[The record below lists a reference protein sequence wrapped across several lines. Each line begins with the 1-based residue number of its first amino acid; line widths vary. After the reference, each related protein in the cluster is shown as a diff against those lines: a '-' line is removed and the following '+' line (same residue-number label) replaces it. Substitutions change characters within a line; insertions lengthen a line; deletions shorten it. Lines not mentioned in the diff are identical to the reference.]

1 MAFEV
6 PAMHSLLFTAM
17 TLVQLV
23 GFLRFHLLN
32 QVGHHI
38 KSKVVSETQ
47 KGLDHHVH
55 TKIADAFPQNVSCY
69 STDFYV
75 NLLVNNLKRPVYF
88 LIKRKDINWLSVP
101 NVTYSCPEQMLEI
114 LSGRLDQNK
123 FYE

>member
-1 MAFEV
+1 M
-6 PAMHSLLFTAM
+6 
-17 TLVQLV
+17 
-23 GFLRFHLLN
+23 
-32 QVGHHI
+32 
-38 KSKVVSETQ
+38 
-47 KGLDHHVH
+47 
-55 TKIADAFPQNVSCY
+55 SCY

-88 LIKRKDINWLSVP
+88 LIKRKDINWPSVP

>member
-6 PAMHSLLFTAM
+6 SVMRSVLFTAM
-17 TLVQLV
+17 TPVWLV

-38 KSKVVSETQ
+38 KSQVVSETQ
-47 KGLDHHVH
+47 KGLDHHDH
-55 TKIADAFPQNVSCY
+55 TKLADSFPQNVSCY

-75 NLLVNNLKRPVYF
+75 NLLVNNLKRLVYF

-101 NVTYSCPEQMLEI
+101 NVTYSCH
-114 LSGRLDQNK
+114 
-123 FYE
+123 